1 MKHIKKSPL
10 IIALLLAVASLC
22 MGQETTDANL
32 FVSPE
37 SLPIEEL
44 RDLFA
49 QHGNIGDF
57 EAFLSDNADCNQGVE
72 PLREFVLHMNADPSF
87 KADRLK
93 KVNQGLPYTDFLFF
107 MDKDKRL
114 TRYWRNL
121 RGDSAEYAIGWFTSD
136 LIYVFQ
142 FRRIKDEWYL
152 TGFLEHNNRY

>member
-1 MKHIKKSPL
+1 MKLFKKYAL
-10 IIALLLAVASLC
+10 TIALFLTAATLC
-22 MGQETTDANL
+22 SSQETSDANI

-37 SLPIEEL
+37 SLPLEEL

-57 EAFLSDNADCNQGVE
+57 EAFMSDNADCNQGDE
-72 PLREFVLHMNADPSF
+72 PLREFVLHMNADPTF
-87 KADRLK
+87 KAERLK

-107 MDKDKRL
+107 MDKEKRL

-121 RGDSAEYAIGWFTSD
+121 RADSAEYAIGWFTSD

-142 FRRIKDEWYL
+142 FRRNKGEWYL